1 MIASIVTGSLE
12 DPLWSQEGIT
22 ESEHSREVKVPL
34 TNMTRVAAQMLTAIE
49 KTIKDRNIN
58 TPKQYLPPQ
67 AQVTTLQSFS
77 SGLQRPIPA

>member
-1 MIASIVTGSLE
+1 MIASIVTGILE
-12 DPLWSQEGIT
+12 GPLWRQEGIT
-22 ESEHSREVKVPL
+22 ESEHSREVKLPL
-34 TNMTRVAAQMLTAIE
+34 INMTRVAAQMLTATEKSIE
-49 KTIKDRNIN
+49 DRHIN